1 VISERLLDIVK
12 PIVGAFSAPLVLA
25 LVLVLLGALF
35 LLLQRRILGRS
46 LLVFAL
52 AFIFLASWHP
62 MAERVLE
69 PLEWSHAPLSDP
81 AGLSGVSAV
90 VVLGAG
96 WRSEWQAPA
105 SIRLSENSA
114 LRLLEGLRLIEA
126 LPEARLV
133 VSGAS
138 RNRDRLPVAVGYAEA
153 AQALGVNPSRIVVL
167 DTPVDTAQEAYAVR
181 EVLAEGER
189 FLLVTSAAHMRR
201 AVRHFERAGLDPIPA
216 PTDFTTG
223 TRPVY
228 TLSYW
233 LPSAQNLRK
242 TERAIHEYLGL
253 LALSL
258 DHWGKE

>member
-1 VISERLLDIVK
+1 MLDIIK
-12 PIVGAFSAPLVLA
+12 PIVGAFSAPLALA
-25 LVLVLLGALF
+25 LLLLLLGGS
-35 LLLQRRILGRS
+35 LLMLRRPILGRS

-52 AFIFLASWHP
+52 AFIFLAGWHP

-69 PLEWSHAPLSDP
+69 PLEWSYAPLLDTD
-81 AGLSGVSAV
+81 ALSGVSAV

-105 SIRLSENSA
+105 SIRLGETSA

-126 LPEARLV
+126 LPEARLL

-138 RNRDRLPVAVGYAEA
+138 RNRDRLPVALGYAEA
-153 AQALGVNPSRIVVL
+153 AQALGVDPSRIVVL

-181 EVLAEGER
+181 NALGEGER

-216 PTDFTTG
+216 PTHFTTG

-233 LPSAQNLRK
+233 LPSARNLAK
-242 TERAIHEYLGL
+242 TERAIHEHLGL
-253 LALSL
+253 VALSL
-258 DHWGKE
+258 DHWGRE